1 MILFTLTLVGISDD
15 SHCFDKAL
23 TILEKRKGMRE
34 EFPVEDAAHYGR
46 DTMVLECEIAVTMAP
61 LSGS

>member
-1 MILFTLTLVGISDD
+1 MFLIV
-15 SHCFDKAL
+15 L
-23 TILEKRKGMRE
+23 TILEKSKGMRE

-61 LSGS
+61 TQEAEK